1 MIMKIGIIG
10 ASGVGLVQMKAVMAK
25 MGHEVIVVPKDD
37 IDNKDESELIA
48 YCGHPSLNVG
58 VMPECYDV
66 STPKIDNSFRGG
78 SIGKGGKVKY
88 RRG

>member
-1 MIMKIGIIG
+1 MKIGIVG
-10 ASGVGLVQMKAVMAK
+10 AGGAELAQMKIVMEK
-25 MGHEVIVVPKDD
+25 MGHEVIVMSDDD
-37 IDNKDESELIA
+37 IKESNEREVIA

-66 STPKIDNSFRGG
+66 SVPKIDNSFRGG

-88 RRG
+88 RRS

>member
-1 MIMKIGIIG
+1 MKIGITG
-10 ASGVGLVQMKAVMAK
+10 ASGAELARIKRVMAK
-25 MGHEVIVVPKDD
+25 MGCEVITLPDD
-37 IDNKDESELIA
+37 DVKESNEREVTT

-58 VMPECYDV
+58 AMPECYDLV
-66 STPKIDNSFRGG
+66 SMPKIDNSFRGG